1 MPKKKSIKYR
11 TFRKTISRS
20 LNGFSDRLLRIHLKK
35 FLLSLAVLLVAIPAH
50 GHYGGR
56 IVPIGYTGE
65 GSVHLAAQV
74 IASYFEEQMG
84 REMEL
89 SVESTVEECFQTI
102 NRKKAPM
109 AVVPL
114 GNDDVVPGGIVG
126 ITPALKAGKVA
137 ITLVMGADARKNL
150 QYSLVPKYMENLNQL
165 IEPEAWLRALDRVK
179 NGEGVR
185 KVALDMLR
193 EADLI

>member
-1 MPKKKSIKYR
+1 
-11 TFRKTISRS
+11 
-20 LNGFSDRLLRIHLKK
+20 
-35 FLLSLAVLLVAIPAH
+35 
-50 GHYGGR
+50 
-56 IVPIGYTGE
+56 
-65 GSVHLAAQV
+65 
-74 IASYFEEQMG
+74 
-84 REMEL
+84 
-89 SVESTVEECFQTI
+89 
-102 NRKKAPM
+102 M

-126 ITPALKAGKVA
+126 ITPALKAGKVT

-150 QYSLVPKYMENLNQL
+150 QYSLVPKYMEKLNQL